1 MLALHL
7 FVVLALVGMNAF
19 FAAAEFSLVA
29 VRISRVRQLVSAGD
43 PRARIVEILLADLS
57 RVISGVQVGITL
69 ASLALGYLGELT
81 LSEVLRPLVAQIP
94 SRWAAVAAHGIAL
107 VLAFGLLTVVQVILG
122 ELVPKSISLARA
134 ERVAL
139 LIARPFHWFLN
150 SFSWAI
156 DLLDGIAEK
165 FVRSLGVKEAQSHT
179 LVRSPEELQVLI
191 EQARE
196 RGVLPATEMQIVQ
209 GAIGL
214 AQLQVREIMV
224 PRPDIHALPMDASLE
239 DAMRT
244 FATTQRSRIPVYE
257 GTLDHI
263 KGFVHIKD
271 LIWIQLDRARRAEE
285 GLPPADFNLQSYL
298 REILIVPETKLASE
312 LLVELRSRRTEI
324 AMVVDEFGSILGV
337 VTLEDI
343 LEQMVGEFHD
353 EFDVVERPMRLP
365 DGSLIFDAALKVRD
379 LDSQYGITVPEDSS
393 YETIGGFVL
402 THLGFLPRGGE
413 SFEANGYL
421 FTVMDMERRRVSRV
435 KIKQVAVPAP
445 PAPETKSAT
454 EPAKPAE
461 ESSAVAAAASE
472 SAPPESVAPARAR
485 RASRRSRS

>member
-81 LSEVLRPLVAQIP
+81 LSEILRPLVAQIP

-107 VLAFGLLTVVQVILG
+107 VLAFGLLTVVQVVLG

-285 GLPPADFNLQSYL
+285 GLPPADFHLQSYL

-435 KIKQVAVPAP
+435 KIKQVAVAAP
-445 PAPETKSAT
+445 PTPETKSAT
-454 EPAKPAE
+454 ESAKPAE
-461 ESSAVAAAASE
+461 EASAVAAAASE
-472 SAPPESVAPARAR
+472 TAPPETVAPARAR
-485 RASRRSRS
+485 RATRRSRS

>member
-1 MLALHL
+1 MLALRL

-43 PRARIVEILLADLS
+43 PRAKIVEILLADLS

-81 LSEVLRPLVAQIP
+81 LSEILRPLVAQIP

-134 ERVAL
+134 ENVAL

-285 GLPPADFNLQSYL
+285 GLPPADFHLQSYL

-379 LDSQYGITVPEDSS
+379 LDSQYGITVPEDPS

-461 ESSAVAAAASE
+461 ESKSAVAAAASE

-485 RASRRSRS
+485 RASRRSR

>member
-43 PRARIVEILLADLS
+43 PRARIVENLLSDLS
-57 RVISGVQVGITL
+57 RVVSGVQVGITL

-81 LSEVLRPLVAQIP
+81 LSEILRPLVAQIP

-285 GLPPADFNLQSYL
+285 GLPPADFHLQSYL

-435 KIKQVAVPAP
+435 KIRQVAVPAP
-445 PAPETKSAT
+445 PTPETKSAT

-461 ESSAVAAAASE
+461 EASAVAAAASE
-472 SAPPESVAPARAR
+472 TAPPETVAPARAR